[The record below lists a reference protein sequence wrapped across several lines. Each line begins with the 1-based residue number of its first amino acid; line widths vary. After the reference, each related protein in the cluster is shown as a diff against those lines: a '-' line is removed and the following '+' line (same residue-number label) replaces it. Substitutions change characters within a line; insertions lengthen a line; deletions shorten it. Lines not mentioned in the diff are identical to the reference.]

1 MSSDLRGATAE
12 GADLTFVLGTGR
24 CGSSLVHEV
33 IARHPDAG
41 FVSNLDDRLAS
52 LDLLGRCNSQLYRRV
67 PPALTRKGRWRY
79 APSEAYNLLDRTVSP
94 IISRPVRDLTALDV
108 TPWLEGR
115 LRAFFLRRLAAQ
127 GRPRFVHKLTGWPRI
142 GLLREVFPRARF
154 LHVVRDG
161 RAVANSWVQMPW
173 WLGHRGPEQWQ
184 WGPLAPQ
191 QAEAWQRTG
200 RSFVALAGIAWTIL
214 ADAFEGAAA
223 AVPPA
228 QWLQVRYE
236 DVVAEPRPTFA
247 RLLDFAGL
255 DWSPAL
261 ERSFNRYDF
270 TPSRSQA
277 FRRELT
283 ASQVRQLEDVLQPT
297 LAGYG
302 YA

>member
-1 MSSDLRGATAE
+1 
-12 GADLTFVLGTGR
+12 
-24 CGSSLVHEV
+24 
-33 IARHPDAG
+33 
-41 FVSNLDDRLAS
+41 
-52 LDLLGRCNSQLYRRV
+52 
-67 PPALTRKGRWRY
+67 
-79 APSEAYNLLDRTVSP
+79 
-94 IISRPVRDLTALDV
+94 
-108 TPWLEGR
+108 
-115 LRAFFLRRLAAQ
+115 
-127 GRPRFVHKLTGWPRI
+127 
-142 GLLREVFPRARF
+142 
-154 LHVVRDG
+154 
-161 RAVANSWVQMPW
+161 
-173 WLGHRGPEQWQ
+173 
-184 WGPLAPQ
+184 
-191 QAEAWQRTG
+191 
-200 RSFVALAGIAWTIL
+200 VALAGIAWTIL

-247 RLLDFAGL
+247 RILDFAGL